1 MLTVSDPEK
10 GRGMEW
16 ILGVDGEFAENVNNA
31 YKNEM
36 NITLNKG
43 LFLLAISISFPSSIW
58 CFIAVK
64 IWGSMLDQGL
74 KKA

>member
-1 MLTVSDPEK
+1 
-10 GRGMEW
+10 MEW

-31 YKNEM
+31 YKHEM

-43 LFLLAISISFPSSIW
+43 LFLLAISFSFPSSIW
-58 CFIAVK
+58 CFIVVK